1 MTTHQHWL
9 TNPRKELSL
18 IIAPLFV
25 PVIIVFLFRDYFESH
40 TEVTSLW
47 WLALVLLIDVS
58 HVYSTVFRFYW
69 EKATFQKY
77 KSLLVIIPVSAFA
90 IGVVVHLYDSFLF
103 WRLLAYAALYHF
115 IRQQYGFMRLYARQQ
130 NQTRIQK
137 WINGV
142 AIYAA
147 TIYPVLYWHLHL
159 TQSLSWFVPHDFITI
174 QFPYAD
180 EVLLG
185 LYIVIIC
192 CYALK
197 EIYISFQVRDL
208 NIPKN
213 CLVIGTILS
222 WYVGIIVFNG
232 DLTFTFLNVVAHG
245 IPYMGLV
252 WMYGEKKAKPTFS
265 FGLKGIMIFL
275 GALILLSYFEES
287 IWDIFVWKDHPSIFP
302 FFTQLDPVHDP
313 ILLSLLV
320 PLLVLPQ
327 ITHYVLDGFIWRFSK
342 DTNARIGG

>member
-1 MTTHQHWL
+1 MTIHRHWL

-18 IIAPLFV
+18 IMAPLFV
-25 PVIIVFLFRDYFESH
+25 PVIVVFVFRDYFESH

-47 WLALVLLIDVS
+47 WLLLVLLIDVS

-69 EKATFQKY
+69 EKATFHKY

-90 IGVVVHLYDSFLF
+90 VGVAVHLYDSFLF

-115 IRQQYGFMRLYARQQ
+115 IRQQYGFLRLYARQQ
-130 NQTRIQK
+130 NQTKIQK
-137 WINGV
+137 WIDGT

-159 TQSLSWFVPHDFITI
+159 TQALSWFVPHDFISI

-180 EVLLG
+180 QVILS
-185 LYIVIIC
+185 LYVVIIFV
-192 CYALK
+192 
-197 EIYISFQVRDL
+197 YISKEVYLSYRTRDF
-208 NIPKN
+208 NVPKN
-213 CLVIGTILS
+213 CLVVGTMLS
-222 WYVGIIVFNG
+222 WYVGIVVFNG

-252 WMYGEKKAKPTFS
+252 WMYGEKKATPTFS
-265 FGLKGIMIFL
+265 FGIKGVLIFV
-275 GALILLSYFEES
+275 GVVMALSYFEES
-287 IWDIFVWKDHPSIFP
+287 LWDIFVWKDHPSIFP
-302 FFTQLDPVHDP
+302 FLTQLNPVHEP
-313 ILLSLLV
+313 VVLSLLV

-342 DTNARIGG
+342 DANARL